1 MNIGNKNGRRFFSRM
16 SVRLWL
22 IMMSVALFT
31 VGLMWIVQVFV
42 LESNYADMAAVE
54 IQNELEPV
62 MEELITE
69 DLSDNSELIPYLS
82 KITNG
87 KMMLVDKDGNL
98 IEIYSYGHSLNL
110 EDDASNITVWKD
122 IESSDVYDNVLER
135 QTYSRQ
141 IREGSRLVSYE
152 IGLPAFYNGE
162 EAYIILHHSFTELN
176 QVLSLNR
183 RQLVVFSILLT
194 LISAVMA
201 AVLSRKFIKPIH
213 IIKNTIDELAK
224 GNLSATPNI
233 ALEDEIGQLARAVE
247 DLGQALQRVDG
258 LRKEV
263 IANVS
268 HELRSPLALIGGY
281 AEMVRDIHWQNQ
293 EKRNEDLNLIM
304 KEAQRMSEMVSDI
317 LDYAQLQ
324 AGYLQ
329 LRKDWYNLYEILESE
344 VLLCEQSAVQHQIS
358 IGDDFADTEAMIY
371 VDALKISQVIRNL
384 LYNAI
389 NHTKDG
395 GSIVVQTSQGNGKCR
410 VAVKN
415 EGNPIP
421 EAERELIWERYQRS
435 QHQGG
440 RKEGT
445 GLGLSIV
452 STILKA
458 HGMAYG
464 VDCQKGMNIFW
475 FQCEMGKSSDKDI

>member
-1 MNIGNKNGRRFFSRM
+1 
-16 SVRLWL
+16 
-22 IMMSVALFT
+22 
-31 VGLMWIVQVFV
+31 
-42 LESNYADMAAVE
+42 
-54 IQNELEPV
+54 
-62 MEELITE
+62 
-69 DLSDNSELIPYLS
+69 
-82 KITNG
+82 
-87 KMMLVDKDGNL
+87 
-98 IEIYSYGHSLNL
+98 
-110 EDDASNITVWKD
+110 
-122 IESSDVYDNVLER
+122 
-135 QTYSRQ
+135 
-141 IREGSRLVSYE
+141 
-152 IGLPAFYNGE
+152 
-162 EAYIILHHSFTELN
+162 
-176 QVLSLNR
+176 
-183 RQLVVFSILLT
+183 
-194 LISAVMA
+194 
-201 AVLSRKFIKPIH
+201 
-213 IIKNTIDELAK
+213 
-224 GNLSATPNI
+224 
-233 ALEDEIGQLARAVE
+233 
-247 DLGQALQRVDG
+247 
-258 LRKEV
+258 
-263 IANVS
+263 
-268 HELRSPLALIGGY
+268 
-281 AEMVRDIHWQNQ
+281 
-293 EKRNEDLNLIM
+293 
-304 KEAQRMSEMVSDI
+304 MSEMVSDI